1 MIIESSK
8 IRVMQKYTFKAKIQ
22 EGRGGGAFVFFP
34 YDVEREFGVKGRVP
48 IKATFD
54 GELETASL
62 VKMGQPQHLIGVAK
76 AIRLKIGKQP
86 GDVIDVE
93 VWKDESERTV
103 EVPPE
108 LQKLMKKEGVLP
120 FFEKLSFTHR
130 KEYCRWITEAKK
142 EETRQRRLEQA
153 IRMMKQGVKTPG

>member
-1 MIIESSK
+1 
-8 IRVMQKYTFKAKIQ
+8 MQKYKFKAKIH
-22 EGRGGGAFVFFP
+22 EGTGGGAFVLFP
-34 YDVEREFGVKGRVP
+34 YDVEKEFGVKGRVP

-54 GELETASL
+54 GELETTSL
-62 VKMGQPQHLIGVAK
+62 IKMGQPQHFVGIAK

-130 KEYCRWITEAKK
+130 KEYCRWITDAKK
-142 EETRQRRLEQA
+142 EETKLRRLAKA
-153 IRMMKQGVKTPG
+153 IEIMKKGVRTPG